1 MPCYDKKLEASR
13 PDFYDDV
20 HATRDVDCVITTGEL
35 ERMMRERGWDI
46 SRPVSAVPNGA
57 KYEQMSDEPE
67 TEAEPEV
74 PSLLSHPGTSS
85 GSYLHSLLASYTA
98 ADPSLQLTSRTVRS
112 ADYEEYTLTDAATGR
127 AVFRGARC
135 YGFRNLQN
143 LVRRVGREAGVQV
156 GRGAAGRL
164 AGGGAKGRGAARA
177 LRARKVNA
185 KAKDGAG
192 DAASEGTH
200 ADVAEERGYDY
211 VEVMACPGGCVNG
224 GGQLRPPAQLIASEP
239 IVQTRIA
246 DAVTD
251 TGSDAMVQNS
261 ARWGDKAWVKRV
273 EAAYWH
279 DLPTPPASPP
289 QLPSAPLPES
299 TSTPELTT
307 DDAHPPLPQTLSAI
321 SPMEEA
327 NSLVLRVLSE
337 LCCPHSHSHSH
348 SEPLPDSDSE
358 AKHTLKTW
366 DAPLDARAEAL
377 RRRFFR
383 TEYHAVESEVLG
395 IQVKW

>member
-46 SRPVSAVPNGA
+46 SCPVPAAPKN
-57 KYEQMSDEPE
+57 EQMSDEPE
-67 TEAEPEV
+67 PEI
-74 PSLLSHPGTSS
+74 PSLLTHTGTSS

-98 ADPSLQLTSRTVRS
+98 SDPSLQLTSRTVRS

-192 DAASEGTH
+192 DAAGEGAH

-224 GGQLRPPAQLIASEP
+224 GGQLRPPAQLISPEP

-289 QLPSAPLPES
+289 QLSSAPLPES
-299 TSTPELTT
+299 TSTSESTT
-307 DDAHPPLPQTLSAI
+307 VDAQLPLPQTPSAM
-321 SPMEEA
+321 SPMEKA
-327 NSLVLRVLSE
+327 NSLALRVLSE

-358 AKHTLKTW
+358 SKHTLKTW